1 MSNEE
6 KAGHQSRAIDI
17 VLHEYDSLRAEI
29 VSRMD
34 ARFQLIGFLAI
45 VATLLG
51 TTDISNLSRTLLV
64 IAALILFACVW
75 FLFGFYI
82 KRCAERLR
90 EIEEEVNKKLGDDV
104 LVWESR
110 RLPRG
115 RFPFNFIR

>member
-1 MSNEE
+1 MCDEG
-6 KAGHQSRAIDI
+6 KASHQSRAIDI

-51 TTDISNLSRTLLV
+51 TTDISNVSRRLLI
-64 IAALILFACVW
+64 IAALILFISVW
-75 FLFGFYI
+75 LLFGFYI
-82 KRCAERLR
+82 KRCAKRLR
-90 EIEEEVNKKLGDDV
+90 EIEAEVNKKLGDDV

-115 RFPFNFIR
+115 RFLFNFIR

>member
-1 MSNEE
+1 MCNDE
-6 KAGHQSRAIDI
+6 KASDQSRAIDI

-51 TTDISNLSRTLLV
+51 TTDISNSSRSLLI
-64 IAALILFACVW
+64 IAALILFTCVW
-75 FLFGFYI
+75 LLFGFYI
-82 KRCAERLR
+82 KRCAQRLR
-90 EIEEEVNKKLGDDV
+90 EIEDEVNKEFKKPV
-104 LVWESR
+104 LVWESK
-110 RLPRG
+110 RLPGG